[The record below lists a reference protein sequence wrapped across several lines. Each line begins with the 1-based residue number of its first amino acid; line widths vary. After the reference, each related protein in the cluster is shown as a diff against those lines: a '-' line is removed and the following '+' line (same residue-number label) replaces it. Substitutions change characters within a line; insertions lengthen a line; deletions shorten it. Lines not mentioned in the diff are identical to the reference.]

1 LVYNLVKAVR
11 AVYKTQQRKTLFTSN
26 FYQIYIGCYLKTRY
40 FSRVASTF
48 HQIILPSLTKY
59 FTKTMKAHFHK
70 IPNTLQNSFSIRHD
84 IKPDF
89 GDLWHYHPELELH
102 YVIKGEG
109 LRFVGDNISNFAG
122 GEMVFLG
129 ENLPHNWRCKEEY
142 LQNNPDQNT
151 EVMVIHFLPDCLGK
165 NMLSLPEA
173 YLIPKLYEKAKSG
186 MVIHGKTKEKLVE
199 LMQRGLEATNIDRI
213 IILLTILKILGETD
227 EYSQIVNSKNT
238 FLHSNESEILRINK
252 ICNYTLTHYK
262 NDITL
267 QEVASL
273 SNLSV
278 TSFCRYFKLV
288 TKKTYYDFLIET
300 RVSHACRFLIENKL
314 PTEVICFDCG
324 FNNVS
329 NFYRHFKNVTGL
341 TPLDYKRKY
350 LS

>member
-1 LVYNLVKAVR
+1 
-11 AVYKTQQRKTLFTSN
+11 
-26 FYQIYIGCYLKTRY
+26 
-40 FSRVASTF
+40 
-48 HQIILPSLTKY
+48 
-59 FTKTMKAHFHK
+59 MKAHFHK
-70 IPNTLQNSFSIRHD
+70 IPNTLQNSFSITHD

-109 LRFVGDNISNFAG
+109 LRFVGDNISNFVPD
-122 GEMVFLG
+122 EMVLLG
-129 ENLPHNWRCKEEY
+129 ENLPHTWRCKDDY
-142 LQNNPDQNT
+142 LQNNPDLNT
-151 EVMVIHFLPDCLGK
+151 EAMVIHFLPDCLGK
-165 NMLSLPEA
+165 HMLTLPEA
-173 YLIPKLYEKAKSG
+173 YLIPKLFEKAKSG
-186 MVIHGKTKEKLVE
+186 MIIHGETKGKLVE
-199 LMQRGLEATNIDRI
+199 LMRLALNATNIDRI
-213 IILLTILKILGETD
+213 IVLLNILKTLAETD
-227 EYSQIVNSKNT
+227 EYDQIINSSNT
-238 FLHSNESEILRINK
+238 FYQSNESEILRINK
-252 ICNYTLTHYK
+252 ICNYTLTHFK

-288 TKKTYYDFLIET
+288 TKKTYYDFLIEI

-314 PTEVICFDCG
+314 PTEVICFECG